1 MEMKTVLLADIIQSR
16 KSEDRYK
23 TQKKLL
29 SIIEILNKAYN
40 THLVRR
46 VEISSGDSFQGLF
59 DQPSSAFLYIRIAQM
74 LMYPEK
80 IRGGIGVGSLD
91 YIDDNFGTNLLD
103 GEAYHNAR
111 KAIELN
117 TSSQEEIV
125 SIIMNNAN
133 VQQIDAI
140 NIVFNMYFKLRQFFG
155 VNSLRISLVN
165 ELLNPMSI
173 YGEVQYL
180 NNVRTDELK
189 ELEQILLDSYASKS
203 RGQIKNELNF
213 TRSGFKI
220 SELQVFALNT
230 CDENK
235 NKRFN
240 NSDFVLR
247 GIQND
252 IAQIVGTS
260 RQNVQKYFSKAVA
273 DERMYA
279 ASLIT
284 LLDEVIK

>member
-40 THLVRR
+40 THLVRK

-59 DQPSSAFLYIRIAQM
+59 DHPSSAFLYIRIAQM

-80 IRGGIGVGSLD
+80 IRGGIGVGCLD

-117 TSSQEEIV
+117 SNSNEEIV
-125 SIIMNNAN
+125 SIIMNNAD

-155 VNSLRISLVN
+155 VNSLKISLVN
-165 ELLNPMSI
+165 ELLNPMSM
-173 YGEVQYL
+173 YGEVDYL
-180 NNVRTDELK
+180 NNVRADELK
-189 ELEQILLDSYASKS
+189 ELEEILLDSYASKS
-203 RGQIKNELNF
+203 RGQIKNELNL
-213 TRSGFKI
+213 TRSGFKVN
-220 SELQVFALNT
+220 ELQVFALNA

-235 NKRFN
+235 SKKFN